1 MGTHQQRVTWTGAA
15 LGHQTVLRTRLG
27 TYGLSPEFTGEGKAL
42 GVRPWL
48 ALEGSHFYLVKPH
61 TGLGLL
67 CAPATCLSKQGKEI
81 AHFLHLLSQRPGGCK
96 QGLLLTPSCPPPPW
110 GPGRRASL
118 TSFTDK
124 EPESRGQRNYK
135 ANCQNESLRDDGLL
149 VKPSG
154 GRCCG

>member
-48 ALEGSHFYLVKPH
+48 ALEGCHYNRALVCSVPH

-124 EPESRGQRNYK
+124 EPVSRGPRNYK
-135 ANCQNESLRDDGLL
+135 ANCQNR
-149 VKPSG
+149 VKPRG